1 MTHTA
6 RVDSSMRWLS
16 MLARSLLATA
26 VLVASAAAAGAATVT
41 TVKGAVSV
49 NSGSGFQ
56 PIAGAVDVRPGD
68 RVLVGEGGRAQM
80 RFSLTCAAALGAGVH
95 VVPSVPRCEAGA
107 AVDPQ
112 TTGAIDPPT
121 DGPDPRLI
129 LGGLVAVATTATI
142 IAATQDKPA
151 SP

>member
-1 MTHTA
+1 
-6 RVDSSMRWLS
+6 

-41 TVKGAVSV
+41 PVKGAISV

-56 PIAGAVDVRPGD
+56 PIAGAVDVAPGG
-68 RVLVGEGGRAQM
+68 RILVGEGGRAQM

-95 VVPSVPRCEAGA
+95 VVPAVPRCETS

-121 DGPDPRLI
+121 NGVDPRLI
-129 LGGLVAVATTATI
+129 LGGLVAAGTTAAI
-142 IAATQDKPA
+142 IAAAQGDDKPA